1 MMIENVQVEY
11 SEVSEDEGEELLY
24 QVYELLLADTDIEQ
38 TEQSGP
44 SPAPKIG
51 YN

>member
-11 SEVSEDEGEELLY
+11 SEVSANDSEELLY
-24 QVYELLLADTDIEQ
+24 QVYELLLADPEIEQ
-38 TEQSGP
+38 TEQNGP
-44 SPAPKIG
+44 SPAPEIG